1 MLRLAK
7 ENSGWGYRRI
17 HGELAGLGIRAAP
30 STVWEILRRAGVDP
44 APHRSGPI
52 WAQFLHAQAEA
63 ILAKD
68 FFSVDLLN
76 GSTAY
81 VWRRSST
88 PPGGSGSLASPRTR
102 TPRWVTQQAR
112 NLLMDLEEHVDTVRF
127 LIRDRDTKFATTF
140 DAVFTG
146 AGIRIL
152 RSPAQAPRANA
163 IMERWYNRLNLV
175 G

>member
-1 MLRLAK
+1 
-7 ENSGWGYRRI
+7 
-17 HGELAGLGIRAAP
+17 
-30 STVWEILRRAGVDP
+30 
-44 APHRSGPI
+44 
-52 WAQFLHAQAEA
+52 
-63 ILAKD
+63 
-68 FFSVDLLN
+68 
-76 GSTAY
+76 
-81 VWRRSST
+81 
-88 PPGGSGSLASPRTR
+88 
-102 TPRWVTQQAR
+102 
-112 NLLMDLEEHVDTVRF
+112 MDLEERVDTVRF